1 MNVDHSAEQRTVR
14 GDHCCML
21 KSGVLFKRE
30 THTCTCPRKH
40 AHSLTTKRNYP
51 IFIPDF
57 GSSHFLRI
65 ENSLTSNTTSL
76 WILPCSQA
84 SSLSRSP
91 LVCYNS
97 LLFVLLLLFFPAK
110 EPGTTKD
117 GRMKKGKSDMWRKPQ
132 CFLIF
137 SRQRG
142 GPELSFPYADFRLV
156 RPAPAITY
164 ILTPIL
170 TTDST
175 PNYHLP
181 SMTILQ
187 AHPQVQQS
195 CYLKT
200 RQRPTTTT
208 SAAFETL

>member
-1 MNVDHSAEQRTVR
+1 MES
-14 GDHCCML
+14 
-21 KSGVLFKRE
+21 
-30 THTCTCPRKH
+30 
-40 AHSLTTKRNYP
+40 
-51 IFIPDF
+51 
-57 GSSHFLRI
+57 
-65 ENSLTSNTTSL
+65 SLTSNTTSL

-84 SSLSRSP
+84 SSPSRSP
-91 LVCYNS
+91 PVCYNS

-110 EPGTTKD
+110 EEGTETKAR
-117 GRMKKGKSDMWRKPQ
+117 RMKIGKSDTLRKPQ

-142 GPELSFPYADFRLV
+142 GPELSFSSADFHLV
-156 RPAPAITY
+156 RAAPAVTY

-187 AHPQVQQS
+187 AHPQIQQS

-208 SAAFETL
+208 SAALGTL

>member
-1 MNVDHSAEQRTVR
+1 MTVSRAEDSSQ
-14 GDHCCML
+14 
-21 KSGVLFKRE
+21 E
-30 THTCTCPRKH
+30 TLLHAEVWGLRKH
-40 AHSLTTKRNYP
+40 THARGSMHTHSLATKRNYP

-65 ENSLTSNTTSL
+65 ETSLTSNTTSL

-91 LVCYNS
+91 PVCHNS

-110 EPGTTKD
+110 EPGTETKAR
-117 GRMKKGKSDMWRKPQ
+117 RMKNGKSDVWRKLQ
-132 CFLIF
+132 CFLIC
-137 SRQRG
+137 SRQRW
-142 GPELSFPYADFRLV
+142 GPELLFFSADFCLF
-156 RPAPAITY
+156 RPALAITY

-208 SAAFETL
+208 SAAFRTL